1 MKCRKLNKDFEE
13 KTKQFTYLR
22 IIIIINF
29 SNIEGKEQASKTTVR
44 LNDLG
49 GGDEKNKEDKS
60 KMVKKGSK
68 KSKITKIRFYK
79 NILKKLKK

>member
-49 GGDEKNKEDKS
+49 GRE
-60 KMVKKGSK
+60 
-68 KSKITKIRFYK
+68 
-79 NILKKLKK
+79 